1 MGQPDREQRD
11 GRSAA
16 LDTAL
21 VPGSRAGRSGPMPT
35 ASGNTSQRRS
45 TSAGRSG
52 PGGQDTAGT
61 RSAAERPYDPRR
73 EARRQLARVALPD
86 EVQPHDLDRDVR
98 KELLSLSKET
108 ADLVARHL
116 VMAGRLMDDDPQAAL
131 SHARAARALAGRI
144 GAVREAAGL
153 VAYAAGE
160 WPEALSELRAARRI
174 TGEADH
180 LPVMADCERALGR
193 PERAL
198 IVAEDPQVSGLS
210 PAARVE
216 MLIVVS
222 GARRDLGQ
230 ADAAVVTLQVSALD
244 APPLRP
250 WTARLRYAYADALL
264 EAGRDDEARDWFAR
278 TVDAD
283 DDGQTDAEDRLLA
296 LDGVVFEDLLEAT
309 DDSDDTDDPADL
321 PSARSVAFAP
331 VKDALVDVGG
341 AAGSSPAARRYPD
354 VTEWAPPTTLI
365 PAVTEPSLPQIRF
378 QQALDRL
385 DGRLDANPTE

>member
-1 MGQPDREQRD
+1 M
-11 GRSAA
+11 
-16 LDTAL
+16 
-21 VPGSRAGRSGPMPT
+21 
-35 ASGNTSQRRS
+35 
-45 TSAGRSG
+45 
-52 PGGQDTAGT
+52 
-61 RSAAERPYDPRR
+61 
-73 EARRQLARVALPD
+73 
-86 EVQPHDLDRDVR
+86 R

-131 SHARAARALAGRI
+131 PHARAARALAGRI

-153 VAYAAGE
+153 VAYSAGE

-174 TGEADH
+174 TGAADH

-198 IVAEDPQVSGLS
+198 IVAEDPQVCGLS

-244 APPLRP
+244 AQPLRP

-264 EAGRDDEARDWFAR
+264 EAGRDNEARDWFAR

-296 LDGVVFEDLLEAT
+296 LDGVVFEDLPMAT
-309 DDSDDTDDPADL
+309 DDSDDSDDSADL
-321 PSARSVAFAP
+321 PSAGSVAFAP
-331 VKDALVDVGG
+331 VKDASVDVEG
-341 AAGSSPAARRYPD
+341 AAGSSPAARLNPD
-354 VTEWAPPTTLI
+354 VTEWAPPATVI
-365 PAVTEPSLPQIRF
+365 PAVFEPSLPQIRF

-385 DGRLDANPTE
+385 AGQLDANPTE

>member
-1 MGQPDREQRD
+1 M
-11 GRSAA
+11 
-16 LDTAL
+16 
-21 VPGSRAGRSGPMPT
+21 
-35 ASGNTSQRRS
+35 
-45 TSAGRSG
+45 
-52 PGGQDTAGT
+52 
-61 RSAAERPYDPRR
+61 
-73 EARRQLARVALPD
+73 
-86 EVQPHDLDRDVR
+86 QPHELDRDVR
-98 KELLSLSKET
+98 KELLSLSRET

-131 SHARAARALAGRI
+131 PHARAARALAGRI

-153 VAYAAGE
+153 VAYASGE
-160 WPEALSELRAARRI
+160 WSESLSELRAARRI
-174 TGEADH
+174 TGAPDH

-198 IVAEDPQVSGLS
+198 LVAEDPQVSGLS

-244 APPLRP
+244 ARPLRP

-264 EAGRDDEARDWFAR
+264 EAGREDEARDWFAR

-283 DDGQTDAEDRLLA
+283 DDGQTDAEERLLA
-296 LDGVVFEDLLEAT
+296 LDGIVVEDLLEGT
-309 DDSDDTDDPADL
+309 HHDGETENL
-321 PSARSVAFAP
+321 PSVGFAAAATVRVTPVELEDPGASTRAARSE
-331 VKDALVDVGG
+331 
-341 AAGSSPAARRYPD
+341 PD
-354 VTEWAPPTTLI
+354 VTEPAPPA
-365 PAVTEPSLPQIRF
+365 AVTRAAFEPSSPQIRF

-385 DGRLDANPTE
+385 DGELDTSPTE